1 MDPDEGP
8 EGVIDHPQ
16 DLKGCFSY
24 AFRLT
29 GCFLSI
35 YIIMFVAIIAAAL
48 ISLFFFR

>member
-1 MDPDEGP
+1 MDPDDGP
-8 EGVIDHPQ
+8 DGRIDNPQ

-24 AFRLT
+24 AFRFT

-35 YIIMFVAIIAAAL
+35 YIIMFVAIVAVAL